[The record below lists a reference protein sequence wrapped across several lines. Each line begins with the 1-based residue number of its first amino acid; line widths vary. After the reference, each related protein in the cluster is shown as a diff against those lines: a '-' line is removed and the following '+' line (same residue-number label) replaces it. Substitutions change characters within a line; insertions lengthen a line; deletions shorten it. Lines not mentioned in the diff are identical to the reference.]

1 MELRR
6 HFDKVNTLLLKHQH
20 PQQCFIYFIYK
31 SFSNQFYDKYKYNI
45 MPISKMSLH
54 NYKTFKAKLFLCWHR
69 TAQRGI
75 SFKKN
80 KQFSVCSLLTGLC
93 WIVSEKTEWNV
104 KGSLKFVVKHYVS
117 LTSIVN
123 FLEFV
128 STFIHASY
136 HVVYSTQEF
145 QSNIRA
151 D

>member
-6 HFDKVNTLLLKHQH
+6 YFDKVNKNTLLLKHQH

-75 SFKKN
+75 SFKK
-80 KQFSVCSLLTGLC
+80 KQTIFCVLTPHWTLLNCKWENRMKCERLIEIRCEALRFIDVNCEFSRICIHLYSCLLPCSIFDTR
-93 WIVSEKTEWNV
+93 I
-104 KGSLKFVVKHYVS
+104 
-117 LTSIVN
+117 SI
-123 FLEFV
+123 
-128 STFIHASY
+128 
-136 HVVYSTQEF
+136 
-145 QSNIRA
+145 
-151 D
+151 